1 MNKSHLSRTN
11 NPNAVVT
18 AHDIGSFVTVS
29 GVGKGGRGFWHFIGG
44 EAYWCSL
51 RKFQVFYTTLVKS
64 TVGMGCT
71 VGLSWTRPLENMME
85 LTK

>member
-29 GVGKGGRGFWHFIGG
+29 GVGKGILHYVGEVHGRDGLYCGIELDTPTGKHDGTYQG
-44 EAYWCSL
+44 
-51 RKFQVFYTTLVKS
+51 RVFKL
-64 TVGMGCT
+64 
-71 VGLSWTRPLENMME
+71 TR
-85 LTK
+85 